1 MADRPIQ
8 GFNVSTLV
16 TGSSG
21 PELAGEFQEVEFSI
35 KNGTEEYLE
44 LGERIAAILDGEIK
58 IEGKL
63 KRGMINLGIVKS
75 CFGASTLKRGGSIP
89 SSPRFTITA
98 NINAPNLGLVG
109 KYRLLNV
116 VIPELTVSM
125 SKGKDVVKNDFS
137 FKAEGIEE
145 AA

>member
-1 MADRPIQ
+1 MPDRPIQ

-21 PELAGEFQEVEFSI
+21 PELAGEFQEIEFSV

-75 CFGASTLKRGGSIP
+75 CFGASTLKRGGNITV
-89 SSPRFTITA
+89 SPRFTITA
-98 NINAPNLGLVG
+98 NINAPSIGLVG
-109 KYRLLNV
+109 KYRLLNA
-116 VIPELTVSM
+116 VIPELTVSI

-145 AA
+145 A

>member
-21 PELAGEFQEVEFSI
+21 PELAGEFQELEFSI

-58 IEGKL
+58 IGDKFNDITKYCDDVFLWENIIDELYNRLVKL
-63 KRGMINLGIVKS
+63 
-75 CFGASTLKRGGSIP
+75 
-89 SSPRFTITA
+89 
-98 NINAPNLGLVG
+98 
-109 KYRLLNV
+109 
-116 VIPELTVSM
+116 
-125 SKGKDVVKNDFS
+125 D
-137 FKAEGIEE
+137 
-145 AA
+145 

>member
-8 GFNVSTLV
+8 GFNVSILI

-21 PELAGEFQEVEFSI
+21 PELVGEFQELEFSV
-35 KNGTEEYLE
+35 KNDTEEYLE

-58 IEGKL
+58 LEGKL
-63 KRGMINLGIVKS
+63 KRGMINLGIIKS
-75 CFGASTLKRGGSIP
+75 CFGTSALKRGESIP
-89 SSPRFTITA
+89 ASPRFTITA
-98 NINAPNLGLVG
+98 NINASSIGLVG
-109 KYRLLNV
+109 KYKLLNA

-137 FKAEGIEE
+137 FKAEGIDE
-145 AA
+145 A

>member
-1 MADRPIQ
+1 MPVQ
-8 GFNVSTLV
+8 GFNVKTLV
-16 TGSSG
+16 TGATG
-21 PELAGEFQEVEFSI
+21 PELAGEFQEMEFSI

-75 CFGASTLKRGGSIP
+75 CFGTSELKRGGYIP
-89 SSPRFTITA
+89 PSPRMTVTA
-98 NINAPNLGLVG
+98 NINAPHLGLVG

-125 SKGKDVVKNDFS
+125 AKGKDVVKNDFS
-137 FKAEGIEE
+137 FKAEGLEE
-145 AA
+145 V